1 MKKCFTLIKNQKI
14 KEVYREIIMKI
25 FMKYIIRNI
34 LQITSILLLS
44 IFFVF
49 LIFPALFRFNFI
61 RSILNKPLTNHLIAI
76 TALILF
82 FLILSWKRIQE
93 LFQRYKNTYNLK
105 KLSLIWVDYIVLFIF
120 FSVLLIILFQNKYTT
135 NVSYKFCIFLLV
147 NLFFILIWIL
157 SSYYWK
163 IKRENQTTLNK
174 DKYSLFDEPIKFIE
188 QDLLGREKFIE
199 DLQKEIKSLPFDNSF
214 IFGLYGSWGEGK
226 TSVINLLINKFMKN
240 DNFLI
245 VNFDPWNFKDEE
257 AILLAFYNQ
266 MEQSISRKFIIP
278 DSKKTFI
285 KYQNLISMG
294 LSQAGIKIDFSDTKE
309 SIKEIKQRIESYITQ
324 TKKKIIIFIDDI
336 DRLQPNE
343 ILLVFKLVRL
353 SANFKNTIFLLAF
366 DQTVVQNY
374 FESNLK
380 IDSEFLEKI
389 VQKSI
394 PLPAIEQQDIDQ
406 FLYNHIDKLFDELV
420 ISKGRRDKFE
430 KDFQL
435 IYQTQ
440 VKKIFK
446 TLRRAK
452 RYLNGLRSTLPS
464 IKNEVNLNDFLI
476 LEIIR
481 NFFPRIY
488 DDIWVNPWSY
498 LATKWDIGYYFSS
511 PFALN
516 IEDDKKYEII
526 KEHIESITKNEKDGE
541 LVKNLLK
548 ELFFEVEDSLDQNK
562 LRLGQKDSDKT
573 YRIEKR
579 ITNPE
584 CFKKYFMLKV
594 LSSDISDE
602 FIEAT
607 LDLWHSIKDV
617 ERENVISKTIFELQE
632 KLILPKFFNKLKV
645 FIEKI
650 PKEVAY
656 DIIKVIYRN
665 AGEFSKKGAG
675 NFESSEYLNSIN
687 LLLSLVNNKIE
698 KDKIHSILEET
709 VMNTPCIYSAVLV
722 VGFCQKR
729 GGGSFYNIY
738 ESANLDK
745 LQNEVANRLKKYF
758 VDEKRDIFKEVSGK
772 DGGWIFVSYQWGS
785 NWGSFEGDNNKIVND
800 YVLSLI
806 KDNAKKF
813 ITFLASQREVTFSD
827 VLVFNLK
834 EISRIYNL
842 SELNKLAEKFK
853 DNPTLP
859 SKEKETIEIF
869 LKTYQD
875 FKNNE

>member
-1 MKKCFTLIKNQKI
+1 
-14 KEVYREIIMKI
+14 MKI
-25 FMKYIIRNI
+25 FINYIIKNI
-34 LQITSILLLS
+34 QHVIYVLLLS

-49 LIFPALFRFNFI
+49 LIFPLLIRLHFI
-61 RSILNKPLTNHLIAI
+61 ESFLNEPSPDTLIAI
-76 TALILF
+76 TGLILF
-82 FLILSWKRIQE
+82 FLIFSWGKYQE
-93 LFQRYKNTYNLK
+93 LWQRYKNTYDLENPPF
-105 KLSLIWVDYIVLFIF
+105 IYVDYIVLFIS
-120 FSVLLIILFQNKYTT
+120 FSVFLIILFQAEDI
-135 NVSYKFCIFLLV
+135 SISSILLKFKAFASI
-147 NLFFILIWIL
+147 NFILIIGWVL

-163 IKRENQTTLNK
+163 DKREKQTILNE
-174 DKYSLFDEPIKFIE
+174 DKLSLSDEPIQFIE
-188 QDLLGREKFIE
+188 QDLLNRKRFIE
-199 DLQKEIKSLPFDNSF
+199 DLQKEIENISSNDSF

-226 TSVINLLINKFMKN
+226 TSFINLLTNKFMKN
-240 DNFLI
+240 DDFLI
-245 VNFDPWNFKDEE
+245 INFDPWNFKDEE
-257 AILLAFYNQ
+257 AILSAFYNQ
-266 MEQSISRKFIIP
+266 MEQSISQKFILP
-278 DSKKTFI
+278 ESKKTFI
-285 KYQNLISMG
+285 KYQNLISLG

-353 SANFKNTIFLLAF
+353 SANFKNTIFLLAL
-366 DQTVVQNY
+366 DPIVVQNY

-380 IDSEFLEKI
+380 IDLEFLEKI

-394 PLPAIEQQDIDQ
+394 PLPAIEQQHIDQ
-406 FLYNHIDKLFDELV
+406 FLDDHIEKLFDELA
-420 ISKGRRDKFE
+420 ISKERREKLN
-430 KDFQL
+430 KDFSL

-440 VKKIFK
+440 IRKFFK
-446 TLRRAK
+446 TLRRVK
-452 RYLNGLRSTLPS
+452 RYLNGLRSTLPP
-464 IKNEVNLNDFLI
+464 IKNEVNLHDFLI

-481 NFFPRIY
+481 NFFPKIY
-488 DDIWVNPWSY
+488 NDIWGNPWSY
-498 LATKWDIGYYFSS
+498 LATKWDIGYFFSS
-511 PFALN
+511 PLVLN
-516 IEDDKKYEII
+516 LEDDKKYEII
-526 KEHIESITKNEKDGE
+526 KKHIGSITDDEKDSE
-541 LVKNLLK
+541 LLKGLLK
-548 ELFFEVEDSLDQNK
+548 ELFFEVENALEKHQ
-562 LRLGQKDSDKT
+562 LGQKYSVET

-579 ITNPE
+579 ITHPE

-632 KLILPKFFNKLKV
+632 KLILPNFFNKLKV
-645 FIEKI
+645 FIDKI

-758 VDEKRDIFKEVSGK
+758 VDEKRDMFEEVSEK
-772 DGGWIFVSYQWGS
+772 DRGWIFVLYQWGS
-785 NWGSFEGDNNKIVND
+785 NWDSFEGENNKIVND

-806 KDNAKKF
+806 KGDAKKF
-813 ITFLASQREVTFSD
+813 ITFLGSQRGVTFSD
-827 VLVFNLK
+827 ALVFNLK

-842 SELNKLAEKFK
+842 SDLNKLAEKFK
-853 DNPTLP
+853 DDPTLS

-875 FKNNE
+875 FKNIKKK

>member
-1 MKKCFTLIKNQKI
+1 MRKRFALIKNQKV
-14 KEVYREIIMKI
+14 KEVDRKTIMKNFI
-25 FMKYIIRNI
+25 KYIIKNI

-49 LIFPALFRFNFI
+49 LIFPVIFRLNFI
-61 RSILNKPLTNHLIAI
+61 ESLLNKPLTDHLIAI

-120 FSVLLIILFQNKYTT
+120 FSVLLIIFFQNKYIT
-135 NVSYKFCIFLLV
+135 NVSYEFCIFLLV
-147 NLFFILIWIL
+147 NLFSISFWIL

-163 IKRENQTTLNK
+163 DKREKQIMLNK
-174 DKYSLFDEPIKFIE
+174 DKYSLFDEPIQFIE

-226 TSVINLLINKFMKN
+226 TSVINLLTNRFMK
-240 DNFLI
+240 DDDFLI
-245 VNFDPWNFKDEE
+245 INFDPWNFKDEE
-257 AILLAFYNQ
+257 AILSAFYNQ
-266 MEQSISRKFIIP
+266 MEESFSQKFILP
-278 DSKKTFI
+278 GFKKTFL

-294 LSQAGIKIDFSDTKE
+294 LSQTGITINFSDTKE
-309 SIKEIKQRIESYITQ
+309 SIKEIKQRIESYIAQ

-343 ILLVFKLVRL
+343 ILLIFKLVRL
-353 SANFKNTIFLLAF
+353 SANFKNAIFLLAF
-366 DQTVVQNY
+366 DQDVVQNY
-374 FESNLK
+374 FKNNLN

-389 VQKSI
+389 VQKPIS
-394 PLPAIEQQDIDQ
+394 LPAIEQQHIDQ
-406 FLYNHIDKLFDELV
+406 FLDDRIEKLFDELA
-420 ISKGRRDKFE
+420 ISEERREKLN
-430 KDFQL
+430 KDFSL

-440 VKKIFK
+440 IRKFFK
-446 TLRRAK
+446 TLRRVK
-452 RYLNGLRSTLPS
+452 RYLNGLRSTLPP
-464 IKNEVNLNDFLI
+464 IKNEVNLHDFLI

-481 NFFPRIY
+481 NFFPKIY
-488 DDIWVNPWSY
+488 NDIWGNPWSY
-498 LATKWDIGYYFSS
+498 LATKWDIGYLFSS
-511 PFALN
+511 PLLSN
-516 IEDDKKYEII
+516 LEDDKKYEII
-526 KEHIESITKNEKDGE
+526 KKHIGSITKDEKDSE
-541 LVKNLLK
+541 LLKGLLK
-548 ELFFEVEDSLDQNK
+548 ELFFEVENALEQHQ
-562 LRLGQKDSDKT
+562 LGQRYSVET
-573 YRIEKR
+573 YRVEKR
-579 ITNPE
+579 ITHPE

-594 LSSDISDE
+594 PSSDISDE

-632 KLILPKFFNKLKV
+632 KSILPKFFNKLKV
-645 FIEKI
+645 FIDKI

-656 DIIKVIYRN
+656 EIIKVIYRN

-675 NFESSEYLNSIN
+675 NFEGSEYLNSNN
-687 LLLSLVNNKIE
+687 LLVSLINDKIE
-698 KDKIHSILEET
+698 KGKIHSILEET
-709 VMNTPCIYSAVLV
+709 VMNTPCIYFAVLV

-758 VDEKRDIFKEVSGK
+758 VDEKRDIFEEVSEK
-772 DGGWIFVSYQWGS
+772 DRGWIFVLYQWGT
-785 NWGSFEGDNNKIVND
+785 NWESFEGENNKIVND

-806 KDNAKKF
+806 KNDVKKF
-813 ITFLASQREVTFSD
+813 IAFLTSQEGVAFSD
-827 VLVFNLK
+827 APVVFNLK

-842 SELNKLAEKFK
+842 SDLNKLAEKFK
-853 DNPTLP
+853 NNPTLS

>member
-1 MKKCFTLIKNQKI
+1 
-14 KEVYREIIMKI
+14 MKI
-25 FMKYIIRNI
+25 FINYIIKNI
-34 LQITSILLLS
+34 KHVFYVLLLS

-49 LIFPALFRFNFI
+49 LIFPLLIRLHFIESFLFE
-61 RSILNKPLTNHLIAI
+61 SSPDTLIAI
-76 TALILF
+76 TGLILF
-82 FLILSWKRIQE
+82 FLIFSWEKCQK
-93 LFQRYKNTYNLK
+93 LWQRYRNTYDLK
-105 KLSLIWVDYIVLFIF
+105 NPPFIYIDYIVLFIS
-120 FSVLLIILFQNKYTT
+120 FSAILITLFQAEDI
-135 NVSYKFCIFLLV
+135 SISSILLKFKAFASI
-147 NLFFILIWIL
+147 NFILIIGWVL

-163 IKRENQTTLNK
+163 DKREKQTILNE
-174 DKYSLFDEPIKFIE
+174 DKLSLSDEPIQFIE
-188 QDLLGREKFIE
+188 QDLLNRKRFIE
-199 DLQKEIKSLPFDNSF
+199 DLQKEIENISSNDSF

-226 TSVINLLINKFMKN
+226 TSFINLLTNKFMKN
-240 DNFLI
+240 DDFLI
-245 VNFDPWNFKDEE
+245 INFDPWNFKDEE
-257 AILLAFYNQ
+257 AILSAFYNQ
-266 MEQSISRKFIIP
+266 MEQSISQKFILP
-278 DSKKTFI
+278 ESKKTFI
-285 KYQNLISMG
+285 KYQKLISLG

-353 SANFKNTIFLLAF
+353 SANFKNTIFLLAL
-366 DQTVVQNY
+366 DPIVVQNY
-374 FESNLK
+374 FKSNLK
-380 IDSEFLEKI
+380 IDLEFLEKI

-394 PLPAIEQQDIDQ
+394 PLPAIEQQYIDQ
-406 FLYNHIDKLFDELV
+406 FLDDRLEKLFDELA
-420 ISKGRRDKFE
+420 ISKERREKLN
-430 KDFQL
+430 KDFSL

-440 VKKIFK
+440 IRKFFK
-446 TLRRAK
+446 TLRRVK
-452 RYLNGLRSTLPS
+452 RYLNGLRSTLPP
-464 IKNEVNLNDFLI
+464 IKNEVNLHDFLI

-481 NFFPRIY
+481 NFFSKIY
-488 DDIWVNPWSY
+488 DDIWDNPWSY

-511 PFALN
+511 PFVLN

-526 KEHIESITKNEKDGE
+526 KEHIGSITEDEKDSE
-541 LVKNLLK
+541 LLKGLLK

-579 ITNPE
+579 ITHPE

-594 LSSDISDE
+594 PSSDISDE

-632 KLILPKFFNKLKV
+632 KSILPKFFNKLKV
-645 FIEKI
+645 FIDKI
-650 PKEVAY
+650 PEEVAY

-687 LLLSLVNNKIE
+687 LLLLIINDKIE
-698 KDKIHSILEET
+698 KSKIYSVLEET
-709 VMNTPCIYSAVLV
+709 VMYTPCIYFAVLV

-738 ESANLDK
+738 ESANLNK

-758 VDEKRDIFKEVSGK
+758 VDGKRDIFEEVSEK
-772 DGGWIFVSYQWGS
+772 DRGWIFVLYQWGS
-785 NWGSFEGDNNKIVND
+785 NWESFKGDNNKIVND

-806 KDNAKKF
+806 KNDIKKF
-813 ITFLASQREVTFSD
+813 IAFLTSQEGVAFSD
-827 VLVFNLK
+827 APVVFNLK

-842 SELNKLAEKFK
+842 SDLNKLAEKFK
-853 DNPTLP
+853 DNPTLS

-869 LKTYQD
+869 LKTYQTY
-875 FKNNE
+875 KANK